1 LAGINY
7 IMHYM
12 PVQAA
17 PTSIR
22 LSPADKRRIAAAARK
37 HGLSV
42 AAFIKRAALGA
53 GTQPPDT
60 TLARLEQM
68 AQTLLE
74 AIEDER
80 DYRLASGSWEKHLRN
95 KTRLYTGE
103 EIKRELGLPD

>member
-1 LAGINY
+1 VPA
-7 IMHYM
+7 
-12 PVQAA
+12 QAI

-22 LSPADKRRIAAAARK
+22 LSPADKRLIAAAARK
-37 HGLSV
+37 HGLTV

-53 GTQPPDT
+53 GTQAPDAG
-60 TLARLEQM
+60 LARLEKM

-80 DYRLASGSWEKHLRN
+80 DYRMAVESWDNHRRN

-103 EIKRELGLPD
+103 ELKGELGLPG